1 MNSKSDISSEV
12 NSSNESLPE
21 ELAGVARAASII
33 AVGNIISRV
42 LGLVRDIAKS
52 YYFGATGLVSAF
64 NIASKTCSCFT

>member
-52 YYFGATGLVSAF
+52 
-64 NIASKTCSCFT
+64 